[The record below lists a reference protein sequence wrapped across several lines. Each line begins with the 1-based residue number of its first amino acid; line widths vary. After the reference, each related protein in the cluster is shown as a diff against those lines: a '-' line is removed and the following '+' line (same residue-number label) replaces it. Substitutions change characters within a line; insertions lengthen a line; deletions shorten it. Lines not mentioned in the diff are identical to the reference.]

1 MHVWVYG
8 PTGAGKTA
16 AALWVLRKFRD
27 QHSVSGVYVNCWEQG
42 SLYFVLSKILDELRI
57 LHTDV
62 RDSSFKR
69 ERLVRHLRERRLIV
83 VLDEIDKPV
92 PVERNAILYNLATI
106 ERLTLICICNN
117 RYLFHL
123 AEDRVKSR
131 LAPVLIEFPAY
142 APAELEG
149 ILSHRARTGMAEGS
163 WKPSQLK
170 ALAVTASGDARLAIQ
185 ALLRAA
191 FLAAQ
196 EGAGRINGRHIR
208 RAVTQ
213 ATDQRKDLVLQDLT
227 EDHRIMHRIVTEK
240 KQVLSGVLFAEYR
253 RRCEQVGRVPIAI
266 RTFSNYVNALG
277 NSGLI
282 AVERARVPGKV
293 RLLKVA

>member
-1 MHVWVYG
+1 
-8 PTGAGKTA
+8 
-16 AALWVLRKFRD
+16 
-27 QHSVSGVYVNCWEQG
+27 
-42 SLYFVLSKILDELRI
+42 
-57 LHTDV
+57 
-62 RDSSFKR
+62 
-69 ERLVRHLRERRLIV
+69 
-83 VLDEIDKPV
+83 
-92 PVERNAILYNLATI
+92 VERNAILYNLSTI
-106 ERLTLICICNN
+106 ERLALICICNN

-131 LAPVLIEFPAY
+131 LAPILIEFPAY
-142 APAELEG
+142 SPAQLQEMLA
-149 ILSHRARTGMAEGS
+149 HRAKAGMAEGS
-163 WKPSQLK
+163 WEPAQVKSI
-170 ALAVTASGDARLAIQ
+170 AETSCGDARLAIQ

-196 EGAGRINGRHIR
+196 EGAGKIKGGHIR

-213 ATDQRKDLVLQDLT
+213 ATDQKKDLVLQDLT

-240 KQVLSGVLFAEYR
+240 RQVLSGTLFAEYK

-277 NSGLI
+277 SSGLI